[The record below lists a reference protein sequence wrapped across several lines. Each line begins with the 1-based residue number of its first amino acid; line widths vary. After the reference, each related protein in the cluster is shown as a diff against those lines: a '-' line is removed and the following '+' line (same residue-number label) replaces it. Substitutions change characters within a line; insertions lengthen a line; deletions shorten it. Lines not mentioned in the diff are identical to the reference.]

1 MMSLDLILFEL
12 ARLFLW
18 PVTLGVILSF
28 LYAVY
33 VLGMFGVEYVQRRRH
48 PTRALLLHAY
58 GNSQDQ
64 MELAVLKDLEGVRL
78 CSRVAPMLGLIAT
91 MIPMGPAL
99 VAVASGE
106 SQGVAQSLAPAFAS
120 VIVALASASITFVVY
135 TVRRRWLMRELV
147 MVLDAADA
155 PLSPVSHAAHV
166 APARLE
172 AA

>member
-1 MMSLDLILFEL
+1 MMVFDTLLFEL

-18 PVTLGVILSF
+18 PVSAGVVLSF
-28 LYAVY
+28 AYAVV
-33 VLGMFGVEYVQRRRH
+33 VLGMFGMEWVQRRRH
-48 PTRALLLHAY
+48 PERVLLLVDR
-58 GNSQDQ
+58 GMSQDL

-120 VIVALASASITFVVY
+120 VIVALAAASISFVVY

-147 MVLDAADA
+147 LVLDQ
-155 PLSPVSHAAHV
+155 SV
-166 APARLE
+166 
-172 AA
+172 

>member
-1 MMSLDLILFEL
+1 MLLDSILFSL

-18 PVTLGVILSF
+18 PVSAGVVLSF
-28 LYAVY
+28 VYAVV
-33 VLGMFGVEYVQRRRH
+33 VLGMFCMEYVQRRRN
-48 PTRALLLHAY
+48 PQRPLLLVDRSL
-58 GNSQDQ
+58 SQDQ

-99 VAVASGE
+99 MAVASGE

-120 VIVALASASITFVVY
+120 VIVALVSASITFVVY

-147 MVLDAADA
+147 MVLDIA
-155 PLSPVSHAAHV
+155 V
-166 APARLE
+166 
-172 AA
+172 

>member
-1 MMSLDLILFEL
+1 MTLDSVLFEL

-18 PVTLGVILSF
+18 PVSVGVLLAF
-28 LYAVY
+28 VYAVV
-33 VLGMFGVEYVQRRRH
+33 VLGMFGVEYLQRRRD
-48 PTRALLLHAY
+48 PLRALVLVDRSL
-58 GNSQDQ
+58 SQDL

-135 TVRRRWLMRELV
+135 TVRRRWLMRELI
-147 MVLDAADA
+147 MVLDQA
-155 PLSPVSHAAHV
+155 V
-166 APARLE
+166 
-172 AA
+172 

>member
-1 MMSLDLILFEL
+1 MSLDSILFEL

-18 PVTLGVILSF
+18 PVSLGVVLSF
-28 LYAVY
+28 VYAVI
-33 VLGMFGVEYVQRRRH
+33 VLGMFGMEYLQRRRH
-48 PTRALLLHAY
+48 PQRLLLLTDRTL
-58 GNSQDQ
+58 SQDQ
-64 MELAVLKDLEGVRL
+64 MELVVLKDLEGVRL

-147 MVLDAADA
+147 LVLDGAT
-155 PLSPVSHAAHV
+155 
-166 APARLE
+166 
-172 AA
+172 

>member
-1 MMSLDLILFEL
+1 MSLDLVLFEL

-18 PVTLGVILSF
+18 PVSVGVVLSF
-28 LYAVY
+28 VYAII
-33 VLGMFGVEYVQRRRH
+33 VLGMFGMEYLQRRRR
-48 PTRALLLHAY
+48 PDRPLLLVDRTL
-58 GNSQDQ
+58 SQDQ

-147 MVLDAADA
+147 LVLDGAT
-155 PLSPVSHAAHV
+155 
-166 APARLE
+166 
-172 AA
+172 

>member
-1 MMSLDLILFEL
+1 MMSVDLILFEL
-12 ARLFLW
+12 ARLFQW
-18 PVTLGVILSF
+18 PVAVGVVLSF
-28 LYAVY
+28 VYAVY

-48 PTRALLLHAY
+48 PTRALLLHAH
-58 GNSQDQ
+58 GKSQDQ

-99 VAVASGE
+99 VAVASGQSE
-106 SQGVAQSLAPAFAS
+106 GVATSLAPAFAS

-147 MVLDAADA
+147 MVLDAA
-155 PLSPVSHAAHV
+155 V
-166 APARLE
+166 
-172 AA
+172 

>member
-1 MMSLDLILFEL
+1 MMVFDTLLFEL

-18 PVTLGVILSF
+18 PVSAGVVLSF
-28 LYAVY
+28 AYAVV
-33 VLGMFGVEYVQRRRH
+33 VLGMFGMERVQRRRH
-48 PTRALLLHAY
+48 PERVLLLVDR
-58 GNSQDQ
+58 GMSQDL

-120 VIVALASASITFVVY
+120 VIVALAAASISFVVY

-147 MVLDAADA
+147 LVLDQ
-155 PLSPVSHAAHV
+155 SV
-166 APARLE
+166 
-172 AA
+172 

>member
-1 MMSLDLILFEL
+1 MLLDSILFSL

-18 PVTLGVILSF
+18 PVSAGVVLSF
-28 LYAVY
+28 VYAVV
-33 VLGMFGVEYVQRRRH
+33 VLGMFCMEYLQRRRH
-48 PTRALLLHAY
+48 PQRPLLLVDRSL
-58 GNSQDQ
+58 SQDQ

-99 VAVASGE
+99 MAVASGD

-147 MVLDAADA
+147 MVLDTA
-155 PLSPVSHAAHV
+155 V
-166 APARLE
+166 
-172 AA
+172 

>member
-1 MMSLDLILFEL
+1 MSLDLILFEL

-18 PVTLGVILSF
+18 PVTVGVILSF
-28 LYAVY
+28 AYAVY
-33 VLGMFGVEYVQRRRH
+33 VLGMFGIEYVQRRRQ

-58 GNSQDQ
+58 GTSQDQ

-155 PLSPVSHAAHV
+155 PIIPVSHAAHV

>member
-1 MMSLDLILFEL
+1 MFAFETILFEL

-18 PVTLGVILSF
+18 PVTLGVLLSF
-28 LYAVY
+28 VYALYS
-33 VLGMFGVEYVQRRRH
+33 LGAFGVEFVQRRRY
-48 PTRALLLHAY
+48 PMRPLVLHSH
-58 GNSQDQ
+58 GKDQDQ
-64 MELAVLKDLEGVRL
+64 MELALLKDLEGVRL

-106 SQGVAQSLAPAFAS
+106 SQGVAQSLAPAFAA

-147 MVLDAADA
+147 MILDAQAMQEK
-155 PLSPVSHAAHV
+155 V
-166 APARLE
+166 
-172 AA
+172 

>member
-1 MMSLDLILFEL
+1 MRREHFLYKLKYAMSLDLILFEL
-12 ARLFLW
+12 ARWFLW
-18 PVTLGVILSF
+18 PVSVGVVLSF
-28 LYAVY
+28 AYAV
-33 VLGMFGVEYVQRRRH
+33 VMLGMFGVEFVQRRRN
-48 PTRALLLHAY
+48 PQRPLLLLDRSL
-58 GNSQDQ
+58 SQDL

-147 MVLDAADA
+147 MVLDQA
-155 PLSPVSHAAHV
+155 V
-166 APARLE
+166 
-172 AA
+172 

>member
-1 MMSLDLILFEL
+1 MFAFEAVLFEL

-18 PVTLGVILSF
+18 PVTLGVLLSF

-33 VLGMFGVEYVQRRRH
+33 GLGAFGIEYLQRRRE
-48 PTRALLLHAY
+48 PTRALLLGTLADR
-58 GNSQDQ
+58 GQEQ
-64 MELAVLKDLEGVRL
+64 MELAVLKALEGVRL

-135 TVRRRWLMRELV
+135 TVRRRWLMNELV
-147 MVLDAADA
+147 MVLDARERA
-155 PLSPVSHAAHV
+155 S
-166 APARLE
+166 
-172 AA
+172 

>member
-1 MMSLDLILFEL
+1 MHRRVIIFMFAFEAVLFEL

-18 PVTLGVILSF
+18 PVTLGVLLSF

-33 VLGMFGVEYVQRRRH
+33 GLGAGGIEYLQRRRQ
-48 PTRALLLHAY
+48 PERALVLGALADQ
-58 GNSQDQ
+58 GQDR
-64 MELAVLKDLEGVRL
+64 MELAVLKALEGVRL

-120 VIVALASASITFVVY
+120 VIVALASASITFVIY

-147 MVLDAADA
+147 MVLDARERA
-155 PLSPVSHAAHV
+155 S
-166 APARLE
+166 
-172 AA
+172 

>member
-1 MMSLDLILFEL
+1 MFAFEAILFEL

-18 PVTLGVILSF
+18 PVTLGVLLSF
-28 LYAVY
+28 IYAVY
-33 VLGMFGVEYVQRRRH
+33 CLGAFGIEYLQRRRE
-48 PTRALLLHAY
+48 PARALVLQRVRAL
-58 GNSQDQ
+58 GQEQ
-64 MELAVLKDLEGVRL
+64 MELAVLKELEGVRL

-147 MVLDAADA
+147 QVLDAQEH
-155 PLSPVSHAAHV
+155 PL
-166 APARLE
+166 
-172 AA
+172 

>member
-1 MMSLDLILFEL
+1 
-12 ARLFLW
+12 
-18 PVTLGVILSF
+18 VLSF
-28 LYAVY
+28 VYAVT
-33 VLGMFGVEYVQRRRH
+33 VLGMFGMEYLQRRRH
-48 PTRALLLHAY
+48 PNRPLLLVDRTM
-58 GNSQDQ
+58 SQDQ
-64 MELAVLKDLEGVRL
+64 MELVVLKDLEGVRL

-147 MVLDAADA
+147 LVLDDAA
-155 PLSPVSHAAHV
+155 
-166 APARLE
+166 
-172 AA
+172 

>member
-1 MMSLDLILFEL
+1 MSLDLILSAL

-18 PVTLGVILSF
+18 PVSIGVVLSF
-28 LYAVY
+28 VYAVI
-33 VLGMFGVEYVQRRRH
+33 VLGMFGMEYLQRRRR
-48 PTRALLLHAY
+48 PERPLLLVDRTL
-58 GNSQDQ
+58 SQDQ
-64 MELAVLKDLEGVRL
+64 MELMVLKDLEGVRL

-120 VIVALASASITFVVY
+120 VIVALAAASITFVVY

-147 MVLDAADA
+147 MVLD
-155 PLSPVSHAAHV
+155 
-166 APARLE
+166 E
-172 AA
+172 AVV

>member
-12 ARLFLW
+12 ASLFLW
-18 PVTLGVILSF
+18 PVSVGVVLSF
-28 LYAVY
+28 AYAVV
-33 VLGMFGVEYVQRRRH
+33 VLGMFGVEYLQRRRH
-48 PTRALLLHAY
+48 PQRPLLLVDRSL
-58 GNSQDQ
+58 SQDL

-147 MVLDAADA
+147 MVLDQA
-155 PLSPVSHAAHV
+155 V
-166 APARLE
+166 
-172 AA
+172 

>member
-18 PVTLGVILSF
+18 PVSVGVVLSF
-28 LYAVY
+28 AYAVV
-33 VLGMFGVEYVQRRRH
+33 VLGMFGVEYLQRRSH
-48 PTRALLLHAY
+48 PQRPLLLVDRSL
-58 GNSQDQ
+58 SQDL

-78 CSRVAPMLGLIAT
+78 CSRLAPMLGLIAT

-147 MVLDAADA
+147 MVLDQA
-155 PLSPVSHAAHV
+155 V
-166 APARLE
+166 
-172 AA
+172 

>member
-1 MMSLDLILFEL
+1 MSLDLILFTL

-18 PVTLGVILSF
+18 PVSIGVVLSF
-28 LYAVY
+28 VYAVI
-33 VLGMFGVEYVQRRRH
+33 VLGMFGMEYLQRRRH
-48 PTRALLLHAY
+48 PQRTLLLIDRTL
-58 GNSQDQ
+58 SQDQ
-64 MELAVLKDLEGVRL
+64 MELVVLKDLEGVRL

-120 VIVALASASITFVVY
+120 VIVALAAASITFVVY

-147 MVLDAADA
+147 LILDDAA
-155 PLSPVSHAAHV
+155 
-166 APARLE
+166 
-172 AA
+172 

>member
-1 MMSLDLILFEL
+1 MFAFEAVLFEL

-18 PVTLGVILSF
+18 PVTLGVLLSF
-28 LYAVY
+28 VYAVY
-33 VLGMFGVEYVQRRRH
+33 GLGAFGIEYLQRRRA
-48 PTRALLLHAY
+48 PERALVLGALADR
-58 GNSQDQ
+58 GQEQ
-64 MELAVLKDLEGVRL
+64 MELAVLKALEGVRL

-120 VIVALASASITFVVY
+120 VIVALASASITFVIY

-147 MVLDAADA
+147 MVLDARER
-155 PLSPVSHAAHV
+155 AA
-166 APARLE
+166 
-172 AA
+172 

>member
-12 ARLFLW
+12 ASLFLW
-18 PVTLGVILSF
+18 PVLVGVVLSF
-28 LYAVY
+28 AYAVV
-33 VLGMFGVEYVQRRRH
+33 VLGMFGVEYLQRRRH
-48 PTRALLLHAY
+48 PQRPLLLVDRSL
-58 GNSQDQ
+58 SQDL

-147 MVLDAADA
+147 MVLDQA
-155 PLSPVSHAAHV
+155 V
-166 APARLE
+166 
-172 AA
+172 

>member
-1 MMSLDLILFEL
+1 MSLDQILFEL

-18 PVTLGVILSF
+18 PVSVGVVLSF
-28 LYAVY
+28 LYALV
-33 VLGMFGVEYVQRRRH
+33 VLGMFGVEYWQRRQH
-48 PTRALLLHAY
+48 PQRALLLVDRSL
-58 GNSQDQ
+58 SQDL

-120 VIVALASASITFVVY
+120 VIVALAAASITFVVY

-147 MVLDAADA
+147 MVLDQD
-155 PLSPVSHAAHV
+155 V
-166 APARLE
+166 
-172 AA
+172 

>member
-1 MMSLDLILFEL
+1 VVVLNERKIKGFPMSLDLILFTL

-18 PVTLGVILSF
+18 PVSIGVVLSF
-28 LYAVY
+28 VYAVT
-33 VLGMFGVEYVQRRRH
+33 VLGMFGMEYLQRRRH
-48 PTRALLLHAY
+48 PNRPLLLVDRTM
-58 GNSQDQ
+58 SQDQ
-64 MELAVLKDLEGVRL
+64 MELVVLKDLEGVRL

-147 MVLDAADA
+147 LVLDDA
-155 PLSPVSHAAHV
+155 T
-166 APARLE
+166 
-172 AA
+172 

>member
-1 MMSLDLILFEL
+1 MLAFDTVLFEL

-18 PVTLGVILSF
+18 PVTLGVLLSF
-28 LYAVY
+28 VYAVY
-33 VLGMFGVEYVQRRRH
+33 CLGAFGIEYLQRRRDPSRVLVLQH
-48 PTRALLLHAY
+48 HAM
-58 GNSQDQ
+58 GASQEQ
-64 MELAVLKDLEGVRL
+64 MELVVLKQLEGVRL

-147 MVLDAADA
+147 TVLDARDR
-155 PLSPVSHAAHV
+155 LS
-166 APARLE
+166 
-172 AA
+172 

>member
-1 MMSLDLILFEL
+1 MSLDLILFEL

-18 PVTLGVILSF
+18 PVSVGVVLSF
-28 LYAVY
+28 VYAVV
-33 VLGMFGVEYVQRRRH
+33 VLGMFGVEYLQRRSQPQR
-48 PTRALLLHAY
+48 PLLLVDRSL
-58 GNSQDQ
+58 SQDL

-99 VAVASGE
+99 MAVASGE

-147 MVLDAADA
+147 MVLDQA
-155 PLSPVSHAAHV
+155 V
-166 APARLE
+166 
-172 AA
+172 

>member
-1 MMSLDLILFEL
+1 VVVLNERKIKGFPMSLDLILFTL

-18 PVTLGVILSF
+18 PVSIGVVLSF
-28 LYAVY
+28 VYAVT
-33 VLGMFGVEYVQRRRH
+33 VLGMFGMEYLQRRRH
-48 PTRALLLHAY
+48 PNRPLLLVDRTM
-58 GNSQDQ
+58 SQDQ
-64 MELAVLKDLEGVRL
+64 MELVVLKDLEGVRL

-147 MVLDAADA
+147 LVLDDAA
-155 PLSPVSHAAHV
+155 
-166 APARLE
+166 
-172 AA
+172 

>member
-18 PVTLGVILSF
+18 PVSVGVVLSF
-28 LYAVY
+28 AYAVV
-33 VLGMFGVEYVQRRRH
+33 VLGMFGVEYLQRRRH
-48 PTRALLLHAY
+48 PQRPLLLVDRSL
-58 GNSQDQ
+58 SQDL
-64 MELAVLKDLEGVRL
+64 MELVVLKDLEGVRL

-147 MVLDAADA
+147 MVLDQA
-155 PLSPVSHAAHV
+155 V
-166 APARLE
+166 
-172 AA
+172 

>member
-1 MMSLDLILFEL
+1 MFAFDTILFEL

-18 PVTLGVILSF
+18 PVTLGVLLSF
-28 LYAVY
+28 VYAVY
-33 VLGMFGVEYVQRRRH
+33 CLGAFGIEYLQRRRA
-48 PTRALLLHAY
+48 PSRALVLGASAI
-58 GNSQDQ
+58 GGQDQ
-64 MELAVLKDLEGVRL
+64 MELAVLKELEGVRL

-120 VIVALASASITFVVY
+120 VIVALAAASITFVVY

-147 MVLDAADA
+147 MVLDAQQ
-155 PLSPVSHAAHV
+155 VAA
-166 APARLE
+166 
-172 AA
+172 